1 MADQPHPPSRLARTE
16 RELEIIMA
24 IDRARDTAPAPV
36 AMFSLIL
43 TVLADQFQA
52 GLCHLY
58 LINRETGALEL
69 KAVNERGIGEGL
81 SLAHLLALV
90 QQAMQGEGVVVW
102 RADEAFPPD
111 ALTGALSSL
120 HLAVIPVVMET
131 QPLGALLIARAGRPF
146 DADEVELLKAA
157 ESQVDSA
164 VIQAYTYHELQQ
176 RNKELETIYR
186 VDRIRDQNLPFDE
199 MLDAALQE
207 LCAAVGVEAG
217 LVMLYDYAG
226 KQLEARAVTPK
237 DFLRV
242 PEYAELVNRAA
253 NEALESAQMVCYD
266 QREGMSCSVMCVPL
280 ILQDQ
285 IIGVFGAVSR
295 EPQGFMSDERRL
307 LMAIVSQMDTAI
319 FEGLE
324 RSRLRRVLGRS
335 LDPRVMERLMENPN
349 VDILKGE
356 RSVLSV
362 LYADL
367 RGSTSLAERLNPY
380 LLVEFMGDYLGQMAN
395 LVLAHQG
402 TLDKFVGDEV
412 MALFGA
418 PFPQA
423 DHALR
428 AVRVGLV
435 MQAAFREVATRW
447 QARGVETEGLGI
459 GIATGELIVGE
470 IGCEQRT
477 DYTVIGRAANLGAR
491 ICAVA
496 HAGQVLISQAT
507 YDLVKDQVEVTPI
520 PGQHFKGID
529 REVTVYHVT
538 RILESV

>member
-1 MADQPHPPSRLARTE
+1 MEDQLQRSSSRPARTE
-16 RELEIIMA
+16 RELEIVMA
-24 IDRARDTAPAPV
+24 IDRVRDTALAPV

-43 TVLADQFQA
+43 TVLADRFQA
-52 GLCHLY
+52 GLCQLY

-81 SLAHLLALV
+81 SLTHLLALA
-90 QQAMQGEGVVVW
+90 QQAMQGEGVAVW
-102 RADEAFPPD
+102 PADKVLPPD
-111 ALTGALSSL
+111 ALTGVPSSL
-120 HLAVIPVVMET
+120 HLAVIPVVMEA
-131 QPLGALLIARAGRPF
+131 QPLGALLMVRSGRPF
-146 DADEVELLKAA
+146 DADEIELLKAA
-157 ESQVDSA
+157 ECQVDSA

-199 MLDAALQE
+199 MLEGALQE

-217 LVMLYDYAG
+217 LVMLYNFAG
-226 KQLEARAVTPK
+226 KQLEVRAVTPK

-242 PEYAELVNRAA
+242 PAYAEWVNRAA
-253 NEALESAQMVCYD
+253 NEALECAEMVCYS
-266 QREGMSCSVMCVPL
+266 QKEGAPCSVMCVPL
-280 ILQDQ
+280 ILRDQ
-285 IIGVFGAVSR
+285 IIGVFGAVNR
-295 EPQGFMSDERRL
+295 EPQGFTSDERRL
-307 LMAIVSQMDTAI
+307 LKAIISQMDTAI

-335 LDPRVMERLMENPN
+335 LDPRVMERLIENPN

-356 RSVLSV
+356 RSVLTV

-435 MQAAFREVATRW
+435 MQAAFRQVATRW

-470 IGCEQRT
+470 IGCEQRA

-491 ICAVA
+491 ICAMA
-496 HAGQVLISQAT
+496 HANQVLISQAT
-507 YDLVKDQVEVTPI
+507 FDLVKDQVEVTPI
-520 PGQHFKGID
+520 PDQHFKGIEH
-529 REVTVYHVT
+529 EVTIYHVT
-538 RILESV
+538 RILD

>member
-1 MADQPHPPSRLARTE
+1 MPDQLQSSSSRSARTA

-43 TVLADQFQA
+43 AALADRFQA

-69 KAVNERGIGEGL
+69 KAVNERGIGESL
-81 SLAHLLALV
+81 SLTHLLALV
-90 QQAMQGEGVVVW
+90 QQAMQGEGVAVW
-102 RADEAFPPD
+102 RADEALPAE
-111 ALTGALSSL
+111 ALTGALASSY
-120 HLAVIPVVMET
+120 LAVIPVVMET
-131 QPLGALLIARAGRPF
+131 RPLGALLLVRAGRPF
-146 DADEVELLKAA
+146 DADEVELLKVA

-164 VIQAYTYHELQQ
+164 VIQAYTYHELEQ
-176 RNKELETIYR
+176 RNKELETVYR

-217 LVMLYDYAG
+217 LVMLYNYAG
-226 KQLEARAVTPK
+226 KQLEVRAVTPK
-237 DFLRV
+237 DFLRI

-253 NEALESAQMVCYD
+253 NEALESADMVCYN
-266 QREGMSCSVMCVPL
+266 QREGTPCSVMCVPL
-280 ILQDQ
+280 ILRDQ

-295 EPQGFMSDERRL
+295 EPQGFTSDERRL
-307 LMAIVSQMDTAI
+307 LKAIVSQMDTAI

-356 RSVLSV
+356 RSVLTV

-418 PFPQA
+418 PFPQP

-428 AVRVGLV
+428 AVRVGLA
-435 MQAAFREVATRW
+435 MQAAFQQVEAQW
-447 QARGVETEGLGI
+447 QARGVETAGLGV

-470 IGCEQRT
+470 IGCEQRA

-491 ICAVA
+491 ICATA
-496 HAGQVLISQAT
+496 HANQVLISQAT

-520 PGQHFKGID
+520 PDQHFKGID
-529 REVTVYHVT
+529 HEVTIYHVT
-538 RILESV
+538 RILD

>member
-1 MADQPHPPSRLARTE
+1 MRDQLQPSSSRSARTA
-16 RELEIIMA
+16 RELEMVMA

-43 TVLADQFQA
+43 AALADRFGA
-52 GLCHLY
+52 GLCQLY
-58 LINRETGALEL
+58 LVNRETGDLEL
-69 KAVNERGIGEGL
+69 KAVNERGLGESLGL
-81 SLAHLLALV
+81 TYSLALA
-90 QQAMQGEGVVVW
+90 QRAMQGTGVVVW
-102 RADEAFPPD
+102 RADEALPAE
-111 ALTGALSSL
+111 ALTGALASSY
-120 HLAVIPVVMET
+120 LAVIPVVMET
-131 QPLGALLIARAGRPF
+131 QPLGTLLLARAGRPF
-146 DADEVELLKAA
+146 DADEVELLKVA

-164 VIQAYTYHELQQ
+164 VIQAYTYYELAQ

-186 VDRIRDQNLPFDE
+186 VDRIRDQNLPFDG

-226 KQLEARAVTPK
+226 KQLEVRAVTPK
-237 DFLRV
+237 DFLRI
-242 PEYAELVNRAA
+242 PEYVELVNRAA
-253 NEALESAQMVCYD
+253 NESLESAEMVCSNRQD
-266 QREGMSCSVMCVPL
+266 GMPCSVMCIPL
-280 ILQDQ
+280 ILRDQ

-295 EPQGFMSDERRL
+295 EPHGFTSDERRL
-307 LMAIVSQMDTAI
+307 LKAIVSQMDTAI

-335 LDPRVMERLMENPN
+335 LDPHVMERLMENPN

-356 RSVLSV
+356 RCVLSV

-367 RGSTSLAERLNPY
+367 RGSTSLAEQLNPY
-380 LLVEFMGDYLGQMAN
+380 QFVEFVNDYLRQMTN
-395 LVLAHQG
+395 VVLTHEG

-418 PFPQA
+418 PFPQS

-428 AVRVGLV
+428 AVRVGLA
-435 MQAAFREVATRW
+435 MQAAFREVAAQW
-447 QARGVETEGLGI
+447 QARGVETAGLGV

-470 IGCEQRT
+470 IGCEQRA
-477 DYTVIGRAANLGAR
+477 DYTVMGRAANLGSR

-507 YDLVKDQVEVTPI
+507 YDLVKDQVEVTPM
-520 PGQHFKGID
+520 PGEHFKGID
-529 REVTVYHVT
+529 HEVTVYHVT
-538 RILESV
+538 RILE

>member
-1 MADQPHPPSRLARTE
+1 MADQLHPLSRSARTK
-16 RELEIIMA
+16 RELGIIMA

-58 LINRETGALEL
+58 LINRETGTLEL

-111 ALTGALSSL
+111 ALTGVLSSL

-131 QPLGALLIARAGRPF
+131 QPLGALLMARAGRPF
-146 DADEVELLKAA
+146 DADEVDLLKAA

-217 LVMLYDYAG
+217 LVMLYNHVG
-226 KQLEARAVTPK
+226 KQLEVRAVTPK

-242 PEYAELVNRAA
+242 PEYAEWVNRAA

-280 ILQDQ
+280 ILRDQ
-285 IIGVFGAVSR
+285 IIGVFGAISR
-295 EPQGFMSDERRL
+295 EPQGFTSDERRL
-307 LMAIVSQMDTAI
+307 LKAIVSQMDTAI

-335 LDPRVMERLMENPN
+335 LDPRVMERLIENPN

-356 RSVLSV
+356 RCVLTV
-362 LYADL
+362 LYGDL

-428 AVRVGLV
+428 AVRVGLA
-435 MQAAFREVATRW
+435 MQAAFQQVATGW
-447 QARGVETEGLGI
+447 QARGVETAGLGI

-470 IGCEQRT
+470 IGCEQRA

-491 ICAVA
+491 ICATA

-507 YDLVKDQVEVTPI
+507 YDLVKDQVQVMPI
-520 PGQHFKGID
+520 PDQHFKGID
-529 REVTVYHVT
+529 HEVTVYHVT
-538 RILESV
+538 RILD

>member
-1 MADQPHPPSRLARTE
+1 MADQPHPPSRSTRTE
-16 RELEIIMA
+16 RELEVIMA

-81 SLAHLLALV
+81 SLTHLLALV
-90 QQAMQGEGVVVW
+90 QQAMQGEGVAVW
-102 RADEAFPPD
+102 PADKALPAE
-111 ALTGALSSL
+111 ALTGALSSMY
-120 HLAVIPVVMET
+120 LAVIPVVMET
-131 QPLGALLIARAGRPF
+131 RPLGALLLIRAGRPF
-146 DADEVELLKAA
+146 DADEVELLKVA

-164 VIQAYTYHELQQ
+164 VIQAYTYQELEQ
-176 RNKELETIYR
+176 RNKELETVYR

-207 LCAAVGVEAG
+207 LCAAIGVEAG
-217 LVMLYDYAG
+217 LVMLYNYAG
-226 KQLEARAVTPK
+226 KQLEVRAVTPK

-242 PEYAELVNRAA
+242 PEYAEWVNRAA
-253 NEALESAQMVCYD
+253 NEALESAEMVCYS
-266 QREGMSCSVMCVPL
+266 QKEGAPCSVMCVPL
-280 ILQDQ
+280 ILRDQ
-285 IIGVFGAVSR
+285 IIGVFGTVSR
-295 EPQGFMSDERRL
+295 EPQGFTSDERRL
-307 LMAIVSQMDTAI
+307 LKAIVSQMDTAI

-335 LDPRVMERLMENPN
+335 LDPRVMERLIENPN

-356 RSVLSV
+356 RSVLTV

-418 PFPQA
+418 PFPQP

-428 AVRVGLV
+428 AVRVGLA
-435 MQAAFREVATRW
+435 MQAAFRQVKAQW
-447 QARGVETEGLGI
+447 QARGIETAGI
-459 GIATGELIVGE
+459 GVGIATGELIVGE
-470 IGCEQRT
+470 IGCEQRA

-491 ICAVA
+491 ICATA

-520 PGQHFKGID
+520 PDQHFKGID
-529 REVTVYHVT
+529 REVMIYDVT
-538 RILESV
+538 RILD

>member
-1 MADQPHPPSRLARTE
+1 MPDQLRPSSSRSARTA
-16 RELEIIMA
+16 RELEIVMA

-43 TVLADQFQA
+43 AALADRFQA

-58 LINRETGALEL
+58 LINRETGTLEL
-69 KAVNERGIGEGL
+69 KAVNKRGIEESL
-81 SLAHLLALV
+81 SLTHLLPLA
-90 QQAMQGEGVVVW
+90 QRAMQGTGIVVW
-102 RADEAFPPD
+102 RADEVLPAE
-111 ALTGALSSL
+111 ALAGALASSY
-120 HLAVIPVVMET
+120 LAVIPIVMEKR
-131 QPLGALLIARAGRPF
+131 PLGALLLVRAGRPF
-146 DADEVELLKAA
+146 DAEEVELLRVA

-164 VIQAYTYHELQQ
+164 VIQAYTYRELEQ
-176 RNKELETIYR
+176 RNRELETIYR

-217 LVMLYDYAG
+217 LVMLYNYAG
-226 KQLEARAVTPK
+226 KQLEVRAVTPK
-237 DFLRV
+237 DFLRI

-253 NEALESAQMVCYD
+253 NEALESADMVCYN
-266 QREGMSCSVMCVPL
+266 QQEGMPCSVMCVPL
-280 ILQDQ
+280 ILRDQ
-285 IIGVFGAVSR
+285 IIGVFGTVSR
-295 EPQGFMSDERRL
+295 EPHGFTSDERRL
-307 LMAIVSQMDTAI
+307 LKAIVSQMDTAI

-356 RSVLSV
+356 RSVLTV
-362 LYADL
+362 LYADM

-418 PFPQA
+418 PFPQP

-428 AVRVGLV
+428 AVRVGLA
-435 MQAAFREVATRW
+435 MQAAFQQVEAQW
-447 QARGVETEGLGI
+447 QARGVEAAGI
-459 GIATGELIVGE
+459 GVGIATGELIVGE
-470 IGCEQRT
+470 IGCEQRA

-491 ICAVA
+491 ICATA
-496 HAGQVLISQAT
+496 HANQVLISQAT
-507 YDLVKDQVEVTPI
+507 YDLVKDQVEVAPV

-529 REVTVYHVT
+529 HEVMVYHVI
-538 RILESV
+538 RILD

>member
-1 MADQPHPPSRLARTE
+1 MEDQLQRSSSCPARTE

-24 IDRARDTAPAPV
+24 IDRVRDTVLAPV

-43 TVLADQFQA
+43 TVLADRFQA

-58 LINRETGALEL
+58 LINRETGTLEL
-69 KAVNERGIGEGL
+69 KAVNERGIGESL
-81 SLAHLLALV
+81 SPTHLLALV
-90 QQAMQGEGVVVW
+90 QQAMQGEGVAVW
-102 RADEAFPPD
+102 PADKVLPPD
-111 ALTGALSSL
+111 ALTGVPYSL
-120 HLAVIPVVMET
+120 HLAVIPVVMEA
-131 QPLGALLIARAGRPF
+131 QPLGALLMVRSGRPF
-146 DADEVELLKAA
+146 DADEIELLKVA
-157 ESQVDSA
+157 ECQVDSA

-199 MLDAALQE
+199 MLEGALQE
-207 LCAAVGVEAG
+207 LCMAVGVEAG
-217 LVMLYDYAG
+217 LVMLYNYAG
-226 KQLEARAVTPK
+226 KQLEVRAVTPK

-242 PEYAELVNRAA
+242 PAYAEWVNRAA
-253 NEALESAQMVCYD
+253 NEALECAEMVCYS
-266 QREGMSCSVMCVPL
+266 QKEGAPCSVMCVPL
-280 ILQDQ
+280 ILRDQ
-285 IIGVFGAVSR
+285 IIGVFGAVNR
-295 EPQGFMSDERRL
+295 EPQGFTSDERRL
-307 LMAIVSQMDTAI
+307 LKAIISQMDTAI

-335 LDPRVMERLMENPN
+335 LDPRVMERLIENPN

-356 RSVLSV
+356 RSVLTV

-435 MQAAFREVATRW
+435 MQAAFQQVAARW
-447 QARGVETEGLGI
+447 QARGVETAGI
-459 GIATGELIVGE
+459 GVGIATGELIVGE
-470 IGCEQRT
+470 IGCEQRA

-491 ICAVA
+491 ICATA
-496 HAGQVLISQAT
+496 HANQVLISQAT
-507 YDLVKDQVEVTPI
+507 FDLVKDQVEVTPV

-529 REVTVYHVT
+529 HEVTVYHVT
-538 RILESV
+538 RILD